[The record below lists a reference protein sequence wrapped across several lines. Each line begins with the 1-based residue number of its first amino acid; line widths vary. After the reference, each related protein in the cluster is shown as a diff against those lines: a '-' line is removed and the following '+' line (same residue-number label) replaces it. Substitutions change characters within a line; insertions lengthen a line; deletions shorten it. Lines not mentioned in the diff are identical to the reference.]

1 MPEPNDIL
9 ASPLVRFPNFTDLGD
24 LHSLSVII
32 QDLSLIYE
40 VTTVAVLPGYERVI
54 MPSTRLG
61 PRRRTLLYDTDLLPV
76 KTVSLS
82 SPLEIIFAIT
92 ASLGATGLSLN
103 RLAVAAKT
111 WIGVL
116 ASGLE
121 FQERKLALDRSRAL
135 APLQL
140 ELEEARLR
148 NELVAERLR
157 RVVAPPQ
164 DNLVDQ
170 ARRGTL
176 EYGADR
182 GELPSG
188 PDDLE
193 DEFPPRPNDVGR
205 HRRFAGS
212 MDTQEFAE
220 LLEDPMDRVLG
231 YSGGELEVAGDEEAT
246 D

>member
-61 PRRRTLLYDTDLLPV
+61 PRRRTLLYDTDLLSV

-116 ASGLE
+116 AAGLD
-121 FQERKLALDRSRAL
+121 FRS
-135 APLQL
+135 
-140 ELEEARLR
+140 
-148 NELVAERLR
+148 V
-157 RVVAPPQ
+157 
-164 DNLVDQ
+164 
-170 ARRGTL
+170 
-176 EYGADR
+176 
-182 GELPSG
+182 S
-188 PDDLE
+188 
-193 DEFPPRPNDVGR
+193 
-205 HRRFAGS
+205 
-212 MDTQEFAE
+212 
-220 LLEDPMDRVLG
+220 
-231 YSGGELEVAGDEEAT
+231 
-246 D
+246 

>member
-76 KTVSLS
+76 KAVSLS

-116 ASGLE
+116 AAGLD

-157 RVVAPPQ
+157 RVVVPPQ

-176 EYGADR
+176 EYRADSG

-188 PDDLE
+188 PDDS
-193 DEFPPRPNDVGR
+193 RG
-205 HRRFAGS
+205 
-212 MDTQEFAE
+212 
-220 LLEDPMDRVLG
+220 
-231 YSGGELEVAGDEEAT
+231 
-246 D
+246 